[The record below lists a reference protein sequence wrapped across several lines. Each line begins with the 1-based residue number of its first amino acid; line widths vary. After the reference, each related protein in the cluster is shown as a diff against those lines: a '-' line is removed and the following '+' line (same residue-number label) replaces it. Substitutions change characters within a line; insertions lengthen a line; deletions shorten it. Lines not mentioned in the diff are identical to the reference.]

1 MTVLVMGATGNVGGV
16 IVEALR
22 EQGVPVRAVSRN
34 ARDWPDGVEG
44 YTGDPGE
51 PGGLTAAARGAT
63 GVFLMS
69 GYAAEAALLSA
80 LDGAHV
86 VVLSS
91 SSAPLGED
99 GNAMAGYHL
108 ASEQAVQASGH
119 DWTVL
124 RPCSFQ
130 SNLLRWRDQL
140 EQGDVVRVP
149 FGDVPSALVDPAD
162 IAAVAT
168 AALTGAGHAGR
179 TYRLSGPEAL
189 TPAAQL
195 ALLAPALDRPLRLE
209 AMPDEEALATL
220 PEAYAGAMMEIFRGH
235 PELESEVQP
244 TVEEVLRRPP
254 GRLTAWID
262 RNRGAF
268 SNPRDKPDR
277 AS

>member
-1 MTVLVMGATGNVGGV
+1 MTVLVMGATGNVGGA

-22 EQGVPVRAVSRN
+22 ERGVPVRAVSRS

-44 YTGDPGE
+44 FAGDPGDRD
-51 PGGLTAAARGAT
+51 GLTAAARGAT

-69 GYAAEAALLSA
+69 GYAAEAALLAA

-91 SSAPLGED
+91 SSAPLGAH

-108 ASEQAVQASGH
+108 ASEQAVQASGP

-130 SNLLRWRDQL
+130 SNLLRWREQL
-140 EQGDVVRVP
+140 DQGDVVRVP
-149 FGDVPSALVDPAD
+149 FGDVRSAMVDPAD

-189 TPAAQL
+189 TPADQL
-195 ALLAPALDRPLRLE
+195 ALLATALDRPLRLE
-209 AMPDEEALATL
+209 AMPDDEARGTL
-220 PEAYAGAMMEIFRGH
+220 PEGYADAMTEIFRGH
-235 PELESEVQP
+235 PDLERDVQP
-244 TVEEVLRRPP
+244 TVEEVLGRPP
-254 GRLTAWID
+254 SPLTAWID

-268 SNPRDKPDR
+268 SKTSNS
-277 AS
+277 A